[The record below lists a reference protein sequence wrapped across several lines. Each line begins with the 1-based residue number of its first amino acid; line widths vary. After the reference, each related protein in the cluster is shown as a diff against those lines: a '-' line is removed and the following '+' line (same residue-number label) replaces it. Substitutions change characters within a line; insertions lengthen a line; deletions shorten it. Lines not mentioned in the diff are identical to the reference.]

1 MTAPSRVRRAPR
13 TGPGAQPGSARLV
26 RAGVTS
32 LAAAVCMG
40 LAACAAVPTSGPI
53 EQGPVVDAGGA
64 SQFIRVIAAPPSVG
78 ASPTEI
84 VRGFLEANASLESDH
99 AIARR
104 YLTPAASEAWD
115 ADAATTVYQQSSLK
129 LSEGKEDTITARLAI
144 NNRLDDEGTLDPVDP
159 ASTEKIAFSL
169 EQVVDGAS
177 GIPQWRISDP
187 PPGIL
192 VSDADLRRAYRQY
205 QVHFPSARSSALVP
219 DGRLLPVVGPSLPTA
234 LAQRVLSGP
243 AEWLAPGVRTGAP
256 PGTALE
262 LGAVPVSNGVA
273 LVDLTDQAL
282 AATDAQRRDLA
293 AQMTWT
299 LTQLPEVT
307 AVRLR
312 VAGEPY
318 DVPGVPETMDRSMW
332 QSRSPEALT
341 TGPTGE
347 ARLPYFVLDGS
358 ELIRVSESG
367 STSLPLETPDAQDLI
382 DLGVSLDQRS
392 AAAVEPDRQALWI
405 LPLAG
410 GVTEQRIKGTRIGG
424 ASFDVD
430 GRAWFTDAGRVLR
443 LVPNGLPQEVA
454 VQPALAS
461 PISSVHLARDGTR
474 AVVVAGE
481 VLYLGVIQPSSSGL
495 AIGSVRRIATSV
507 SGVRDVA
514 WRNSVT
520 LDVLALADASAFQV
534 LRIGV
539 GSGEV
544 QLLGAPPDPVEV
556 TGAPGSATLVVGEG
570 DLLFANVGLQW
581 RAQGAA
587 RSVAYP
593 G

>member
-1 MTAPSRVRRAPR
+1 MTPRA
-13 TGPGAQPGSARLV
+13 
-26 RAGVTS
+26 RAGIS
-32 LAAAVCMG
+32 ALAAAACVG

-53 EQGPVVDAGGA
+53 EQGPVVDAGES

-104 YLTPAASEAWD
+104 YLTSEAAGAWD
-115 ADAATTVYQQSSLK
+115 PDAATTVYQQSSLK
-129 LSEGKEDTITARLAI
+129 LSEGKDSTINARIAI
-144 NNRLDDEGTLDPVDP
+144 NNRLDTEGTLDPVDP
-159 ASTEKIAFSL
+159 AATEKIPFTL
-169 EQVVDGAS
+169 KQVADGAS
-177 GIPQWRISDP
+177 GIPQWRITDP

-205 QVHFPSARSSALVP
+205 QVHYPSARSSALVP

-234 LAQRVLSGP
+234 LAQRVLAGP
-243 AEWLAPGVRTGAP
+243 AEWLAPGVRTSAP
-256 PGTALE
+256 AGTALA

-273 LVDLTDQAL
+273 LVELTDQAL
-282 AATDAQRRDLA
+282 AATDIQRRDLA
-293 AQMTWT
+293 AQLTWT

-307 AVRLR
+307 GVRLQ
-312 VAGEPY
+312 VGGEPF
-318 DVPGVPETMDRSMW
+318 DVPGVPELMDRSVW
-332 QSRSPEALT
+332 QSRSPDNLT

-347 ARLPYFVLDGS
+347 GLLPYFLLDGS
-358 ELIRVSESG
+358 AVIRVSEQG
-367 STSLPLETPDAQDLI
+367 RTSLPVKVPDGDELI

-392 AAAVEPDRQALWI
+392 AAAVEPDRRALWI
-405 LPLAG
+405 LPLDRG
-410 GVTEQRIKGTRIGG
+410 ISEQRIEGTQIGG

-430 GRAWFTDAGRVLR
+430 GRAWFTDDGRLLR
-443 LVPNGLPQEVA
+443 LVPNGLPQEVG
-454 VQPALAS
+454 VRPALAE
-461 PISSVHLARDGTR
+461 PLTAVHLARDGTR
-474 AVVVAGE
+474 VALVADEE
-481 VLYLGVIQPSSSGL
+481 VYLGVIQPSPDGL
-495 AIGSVRRIATSV
+495 VVGSVRRIATSV

-520 LDVLALADASAFQV
+520 LDVLGRTDTSSLQV

-539 GSGEV
+539 GTGEA
-544 QLLGAPPDPVEV
+544 QLLGSPPDPLEV
-556 TGAPGSATLVVGEG
+556 TAAPGSATLVAGEG

-581 RAQGAA
+581 RAQGDA